1 MERDVRK
8 RTEEQG
14 GIGEG
19 RFRQELIREKG

>member
-1 MERDVRK
+1 MERDVQK
-8 RTEEQG
+8 KIEEQG